1 MIFALNGFTTE
12 ESMEAKEFKLESV
25 ISLPRVAKNCIKD
38 AA

>member
-1 MIFALNGFTTE
+1 MIFAMDGLTPE
-12 ESMEAKEFKLESV
+12 DWMERKEFKLESV